1 MTSTILIATA
11 DAAKWQPCL
20 PAFRERGAD
29 VTFANSLDACK
40 EALRN
45 NPPRLY
51 ILDLGLEGKDLRAA
65 LMQLLMI
72 NAAAHSA
79 VTTGMDTEAFHD
91 AMEGLGILTGLPLAP
106 GENDI
111 RHMLDLLAELQAL

>member
-1 MTSTILIATA
+1 MTSTILIVTS

-20 PAFRERGAD
+20 PVFGEHGAD
-29 VTFANSLDACK
+29 VTFVSSLDACK
-40 EALRN
+40 EALRG

-51 ILDLGLEGKDLRAA
+51 VLELRAA
-65 LMQLLMI
+65 LMDLLMI

-79 VTTGMDTEAFHD
+79 VTTGMEADAFHD
-91 AMEGLGILTGLPLAP
+91 AMEGLGILTGLPLSP

-111 RHMLDLLAELQAL
+111 RHMLDLLAKL